1 MRLKSANDFHLTER
15 KERIPVTF
23 IRESLSLIRF
33 LTVARKTVATWL
45 HFTGFR
51 FSTAVAVSLRASSPI
66 AARSRVLARHVSLA
80 QIGELARRLSGGLI
94 TSSCFKTGPEI
105 ASEIE
110 PGCGV
115 VKVCFFHGF
124 NYSF

>member
-66 AARSRVLARHVSLA
+66 AARSRVLARFVSLA

-94 TSSCFKTGPEI
+94 TSRCLKTGPEI

-110 PGCGV
+110 PDCGV